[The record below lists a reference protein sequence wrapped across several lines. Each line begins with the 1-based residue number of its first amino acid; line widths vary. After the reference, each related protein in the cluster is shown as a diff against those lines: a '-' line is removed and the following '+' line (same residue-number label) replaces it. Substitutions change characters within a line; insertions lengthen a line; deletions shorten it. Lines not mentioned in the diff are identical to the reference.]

1 MNGLF
6 KVMSKHLN
14 LSLDLVT
21 SKPSHGFFFF
31 YVSEVDLLVSSFK
44 APTDSLL
51 GFLAHCS
58 RPETAK

>member
-1 MNGLF
+1 MNSLF
-6 KVMSKHLN
+6 EVMSKHLN

-21 SKPSHGFFFF
+21 SKPSHGFFF

-44 APTDSLL
+44 APTDSPL

-58 RPETAK
+58 GPETAK